1 MVTLVEESSLNP
13 ADTSRLHTVEHLG
26 HLAPDPYLPV
36 ASVFIGEPLWHKI
49 AAHSSA
55 LARIIGVGEI
65 LLANFTFRQILAVA
79 LFVRGKAMQEG
90 SAALLGCPAHECA
103 READLQLYCKVCISV

>member
-36 ASVFIGEPLWHKI
+36 ASVF
-49 AAHSSA
+49 
-55 LARIIGVGEI
+55 IGVGEI